1 MGFVVEGEDLL
12 GQLVVGGKIFGWEGV
27 YQIAAVFEEDFLG
40 GEPGGVEGSER
51 EGVVFDAG
59 GLGVGEGVVEVQGV
73 GGYIGGEDGI
83 GAGAE
88 TTVDEVGVGEDTH
101 QEEG

>member
-1 MGFVVEGEDLL
+1 MRRFFEEDLL
-12 GQLVVGGKIFGWEGV
+12 GGK
-27 YQIAAVFEEDFLG
+27 L
-40 GEPGGVEGSER
+40 GGVEGSEG
-51 EGVVFDAG
+51 EGVVLDTG
-59 GLGVGEGVVEVQGV
+59 GLGVGEGVVEVQRV

-88 TTVDEVGVGEDTH
+88 TAVDEVGVGEDTH

>member
-27 YQIAAVFEEDFLG
+27 YQIAAVFEEDLLG

>member
-27 YQIAAVFEEDFLG
+27 YQIAAVFEEDLVG
-40 GEPGGVEGSER
+40 GKLGGVEGSEG
-51 EGVVFDAG
+51 EGVVLDTG
-59 GLGVGEGVVEVQGV
+59 GLGVGEGVVEVQRV

-88 TTVDEVGVGEDTH
+88 TAVDEVGVGEDTH